1 MRSVFPRGQRGSFP
15 SEGVGERQEQM
26 SKQIIVDFNVGLF
39 GVFFFLLLQLSSLV
53 KLSFR
58 EKLSLQ
64 LKGFHQICL
73 MGL

>member
-1 MRSVFPRGQRGSFP
+1 
-15 SEGVGERQEQM
+15 M

-39 GVFFFLLLQLSSLV
+39 GGFFFLLLQLSSLV
-53 KLSFR
+53 KLSFC